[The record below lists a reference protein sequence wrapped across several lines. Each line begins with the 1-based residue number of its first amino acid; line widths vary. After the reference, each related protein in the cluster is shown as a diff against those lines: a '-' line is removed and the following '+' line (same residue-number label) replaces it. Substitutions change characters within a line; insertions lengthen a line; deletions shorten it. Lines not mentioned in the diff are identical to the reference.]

1 MYLSR
6 FVRLI
11 RHLIYASILIF
22 LWEQLITQ
30 AFIRLLRVRNL
41 SPYLDFF
48 QWPYDFIFP
57 LLLQVS
63 YVVIYLIYSSRINGE
78 FLLLCVKFFFYFLPT
93 KVEKLCD
100 IFRFSLTI
108 SSQRLSLFCSRDKG
122 SAWVHSNR
130 KTACA
135 LLSQTVIDFYRK
147 IAYQR
152 SRRLFVGNQFD
163 EEEQYQRKRRMDGNW
178 RDGFNDF
185 RYIFSHYRNFTKD
198 LLKCQALKSKV

>member
-78 FLLLCVKFFFYFLPT
+78 FLLICVKFFFFFNFLPT

-100 IFRFSLTI
+100 IFRLSPTI
-108 SSQRLSLFCSRDKG
+108 SSQRLSLFSPRDKG
-122 SAWVHSNR
+122 SAWVHSNWR
-130 KTACA
+130 NGLCSAFSNCHRF
-135 LLSQTVIDFYRK
+135 LPQSCLS
-147 IAYQR
+147 A
-152 SRRLFVGNQFD
+152 
-163 EEEQYQRKRRMDGNW
+163 
-178 RDGFNDF
+178 
-185 RYIFSHYRNFTKD
+185 
-198 LLKCQALKSKV
+198 KSSIVCR